1 MRCMR
6 GLTHLRGIL
15 FPLRSRCA
23 QKAARKPSLAETPSK
38 SPKDAIRAIVPSVE
52 VALRAPRR
60 KKRELHTVLKQA
72 VPRVRGFS
80 AIELMNFLG
89 LAAILSAIGMYG
101 LARYVRHAK
110 TAEAISSVN
119 SLAGA
124 AADFYNASDATQPT
138 GATPQAVHA
147 MRHFPPSSRV
157 AVPED
162 PLTVRGKRYQSN
174 MADWAASPWRD
185 LRFSIVQPQCYQY
198 SFDAQGA
205 GSSAKATVTAQ
216 GDLDGDGV
224 RSTYSVTIEPDDSM
238 TAHVGRSMVRQDP
251 EE

>member
-1 MRCMR
+1 MSR
-6 GLTHLRGIL
+6 
-15 FPLRSRCA
+15 RSRVSRLA
-23 QKAARKPSLAETPSK
+23 SRVARA
-38 SPKDAIRAIVPSVE
+38 
-52 VALRAPRR
+52 
-60 KKRELHTVLKQA
+60 
-72 VPRVRGFS
+72 GFT

-89 LAAILSAIGMYG
+89 LAAVLSAIGMYA

-110 TAEAISSVN
+110 TIEAVSSVT

-124 AADFYNASDATQPT
+124 AGEYYNNSDATQPA
-138 GATPQAVHA
+138 GAQPNAVHA

-162 PLTVRGKRYQSN
+162 PLSVRGRRYQSN
-174 MADWAASPWRD
+174 LADWSASPWRD

-198 SFDAQGA
+198 SFEADGA
-205 GSSAKATVTAQ
+205 GATAKALVTAQ

-224 RSTYSVTIEPDDSM
+224 RSTYSLAVAPDEGLSAQVAKTM
-238 TAHVGRSMVRQDP
+238 TKQDV